1 MVKTFHPSK
10 RICYCL
16 VILMITMLVSCN
28 SLLKEKQSDYPNVIL
43 ILTDDQGWGDLSLNG
58 NSELNTPNIDKLAH
72 NGAIFDRFYVSP
84 VCSPTRAEILTGRYH
99 VRGGVYST
107 SAGGERL
114 DLDETTIAEI
124 FKQNGY
130 KTAAYGKWHNGM
142 QYPYHPNARG
152 FDDFYGFC
160 SGHWGNY
167 FSPLLEH
174 NGKLVKGN
182 GFLTDDLTDHAISFI
197 EANKDNKFFLYLPY
211 NTPHSPMQVPD
222 SWWDKFESKELQN
235 DHRYRNRENI
245 DHTKAAYAMCENIDW
260 NVGRVV
266 NKVKELALEKNTIII
281 YLSDNGPNGWR
292 WNDGMEG
299 VKGSTNEGGVRSPL
313 IIQWP
318 EKIGAGKK
326 VETIASAI
334 DLLPTLIDMAGI
346 SSKQNKVLDGR
357 SLKPLLFGKNVNW
370 EERFIVNN
378 WKNRI
383 SIRSQQFLLDDQNQ
397 LFDMLMDPG
406 QKEDVATKHSDTRE
420 EMAQFKNKWKKEVHS
435 ELPEKDTRAF
445 PVGHPDFKY
454 TQIPARDG
462 TAHGNIQRSNRFP
475 NCTFFTNWISDQDSI
490 TWEIEVLEEGDYEAV
505 VYYTCSKEN
514 IGSTIELRFGSNSI
528 NEKIS
533 VAHDP
538 PLIGAAEDRIVRQ
551 ESYVKNFIPLNMGII
566 KLRKG
571 PGTLTLRS
579 RDIKGTQV
587 MDFRLIM
594 LNRVQ
599 S

>member
-1 MVKTFHPSK
+1 MIKTDYPSK
-10 RICYCL
+10 VTSSCL
-16 VILMITMLVSCN
+16 VIILIIVMVSCN
-28 SLLKEKQSDYPNVIL
+28 SLVTEKKSDHPNVIL
-43 ILTDDQGWGDLSLNG
+43 ILTDDQGWGDLSING
-58 NSELNTPNIDKLAH
+58 NSELNTPNIDNLAR
-72 NGAIFDRFYVSP
+72 NGTIFDRFYVSP
-84 VCSPTRAEILTGRYH
+84 VCSPTRAEILTGRHH

-174 NGKLVKGN
+174 NGKLVKGD
-182 GFLTDDLTDHAISFI
+182 GFLTDDLTNHAISFI
-197 EANKDNKFFLYLPY
+197 EANKNNAYLLYLPY
-211 NTPHSPMQVPD
+211 NTPHSPMLVPD
-222 SWWDKFESKELQN
+222 LWWEKFESKELQN
-235 DHRYRNRENI
+235 DHRYRNRENL

-260 NVGRVV
+260 NIGRVV
-266 NKVKELALEKNTIII
+266 DKLKNLALEKNTLIL

-318 EKIGAGKK
+318 EKIIAGKK

-334 DLLPTLIDMAGI
+334 DLLPTLIDMVGI
-346 SSKQNKVLDGR
+346 SSRNSKVLDGK
-357 SLKPLLFGKNVNW
+357 SLKPLLIGKNVNW
-370 EERFIVNN
+370 EDRLIVNN

-397 LFDMLMDPG
+397 LFDMLVDPG
-406 QKEDVATKHSDTRE
+406 QKEDVAKKHPNIFE
-420 EMAQFKNKWKKEVHS
+420 EMERFKNQWKKEVLT

-462 TAHGNIQRSNRFP
+462 TAHGNIKRSNRFP
-475 NCTFFTNWISDQDSI
+475 NCTFFTNWTSVQDSI
-490 TWEIEVLEEGDYEAV
+490 TWEIEVLEEGDYEAII
-505 VYYTCSKEN
+505 YYTCSEED
-514 IGSTIELRFGSNSI
+514 IGSSIELRFGPNTI

-538 PLIGAAEDRIVRQ
+538 PLIGSEEDRIVRQ
-551 ESYVKNFIPLNMGII
+551 ESYVKNFSPLKVGILNL
-566 KLRKG
+566 KKG
-571 PGTLTLRS
+571 PGILTLRS
-579 RDIKGTQV
+579 LDIKGTQV
-587 MDFRLIM
+587 MDFRLMM

-599 S
+599 F